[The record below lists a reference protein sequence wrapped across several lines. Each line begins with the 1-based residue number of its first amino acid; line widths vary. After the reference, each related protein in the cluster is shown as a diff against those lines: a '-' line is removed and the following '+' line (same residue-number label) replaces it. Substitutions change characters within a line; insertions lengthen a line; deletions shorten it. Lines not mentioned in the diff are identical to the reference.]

1 MEVERGR
8 HQEDVVPKGD
18 REDFER
24 LEQEAYG
31 VSSEAMLGTTS
42 VGRSPLSVRP
52 PNPMRQTRA
61 LVGKEVLTTEDT
73 MAGTLLV
80 MSANYSR

>member
-8 HQEDVVPKGD
+8 HQADLVPKGD

-42 VGRSPLSVRP
+42 VGRSPLSLRP
-52 PNPMRQTRA
+52 PSPVREIRA
-61 LVGKEVLTTEDT
+61 L
-73 MAGTLLV
+73 
-80 MSANYSR
+80 

>member
-1 MEVERGR
+1 MKERER
-8 HQEDVVPKGD
+8 HQADLVPKGD

-42 VGRSPLSVRP
+42 VGRSPRLLRP
-52 PNPMRQTRA
+52 PNPMRETRA
-61 LVGKEVLTTEDT
+61 LVGKEVLTAKDT

-80 MSANYSR
+80 MSANFSR